1 MTVKD
6 LGLLLLAAGS
16 RRTVLVLDP
25 EDEDADDGPRM
36 VDVDSGEEND
46 DGTTEVG
53 GKWIIISKDALLGR
67 SQVRRPCWKQQ
78 ERESVKHRPQR
89 QWQRKRQDAP
99 CPDPVETS

>member
-6 LGLLLLAAGS
+6 FGLLLLAAGS

-46 DGTTEVG
+46 DGTSEAG
-53 GKWIIISKDALLGR
+53 GEWIII
-67 SQVRRPCWKQQ
+67 
-78 ERESVKHRPQR
+78 
-89 QWQRKRQDAP
+89 
-99 CPDPVETS
+99 